1 MCVLEDAATSL
12 DWTPEGHTFSNTVA
26 VGENTGTVNKSQ
38 ALSLLFKYSKSTS
51 SADQLHQVQ
60 QQAHFVQSEP
70 GTVVDNSSDE
80 HELGDLL
87 LVNNPIASLVSCV
100 KIIYFFVLAKS
111 SAYISLQKPLI
122 IYGLMFF
129 MRTLFTSHTRS
140 MPSCAYCYDS
150 CKPAMYDL
158 YTRCFLGSK
167 RSVSQW

>member
-87 LVNNPIASLVSCV
+87 LVNNPIASLVSCEDNIFLCV
-100 KIIYFFVLAKS
+100 GKIISIHLTSKAIDYLWLDVLHEDTVHITYQVYA
-111 SAYISLQKPLI
+111 
-122 IYGLMFF
+122 LMCI
-129 MRTLFTSHTRS
+129 L
-140 MPSCAYCYDS
+140 
-150 CKPAMYDL
+150 L
-158 YTRCFLGSK
+158 
-167 RSVSQW
+167 